1 MRKKLLFAA
10 SLVAAL
16 VIFTGCAKDDEPE
29 YTPVNA
35 GDFVRVT
42 STRTVT
48 PFDIIGQFG
57 IDFPDVLAG
66 EQVQAMLSLLI
77 NQDITVTK
85 IAYLTESPDHSI
97 VEASGIIAYSKNI
110 ADGKTPLKQIVS
122 VQHGTC
128 DIDEAPTLQ
137 TFPVELAPV
146 FRSGN
151 IVVMPDYL
159 GYGLSRTKDLQHPY
173 MHAKYTGTAC
183 ADMLEAALYYLKN
196 NMEIGISGNESIG
209 LCGYSQGGQATIA
222 TLFELQKRGYTN
234 RIDEVLA
241 GAGPYDL
248 QAVFDAFKDWYGKD
262 YDRCGYIPFT
272 MRGIIYG
279 ESLDVDLHNIYAP
292 MVFESGMADAFNT
305 TMLSDWHEKLGRDVS
320 KVMHPD
326 FLMADGQPNADIR
339 KFLAALESNS
349 ILNCGTPA
357 RPETITLFHEPQDE
371 LVPYTCSVNAS
382 RQWGCKLTDLEIA
395 QSNHLLGGIEFYLRY
410 LGFWDLAKRYLSALL
425 PEYTNSS
432 RPTARIGLLLG

>member
-1 MRKKLLFAA
+1 MKKKLLLAA
-10 SLVAAL
+10 SLVAAF

-35 GDFVRVT
+35 GEFVRVT
-42 STRTVT
+42 SSKTVT
-48 PFDIIGQFG
+48 PQDVIGQLTAN
-57 IDFPDVLAG
+57 FPEVLAG
-66 EQVQAMLSLLI
+66 EQVQLMLGLLI
-77 NQDITVTK
+77 NQDITLTR
-85 IAYLTESPDHSI
+85 IAYLTESPDRGT
-97 VEASGIIAYSKNI
+97 VEASGIIAYASSI
-110 ADGKTPLKQIVS
+110 ADGTTPLEQIVS

-128 DIDEAPTLQ
+128 DIDQAPSLQ
-137 TFPVELAPV
+137 DFPVELAPV
-146 FRSGN
+146 FRQGN
-151 IVVMPDYL
+151 VVVMPDYL

-173 MHAKYTGTAC
+173 MHARYTGTAC
-183 ADMLEAALYYLKN
+183 ADMLQAAISYLKDKTK
-196 NMEIGISGNESIG
+196 IKITGNEPIG

-222 TLFELQKRGYTN
+222 TLFELQKRGYTS
-234 RIDEVLA
+234 RINEVLA

-279 ESLDVDLHNIYAP
+279 DSLDVDMHNLYAP

-326 FLMADGQPNADIR
+326 FLLTDGQPNADIR
-339 KFLAALESNS
+339 KFLAALERNS

-371 LVPYTCSVNAS
+371 LVPYACSVNAS
-382 RQWGCKLTDLEIA
+382 RQWGCRLIDLEIA
-395 QSNHLLGGIEFYLRY
+395 PDNHMMGGVEFYLRY
-410 LGFWDLAKRYLSALL
+410 LGFWELAKKYLPSIL
-425 PEYTNSS
+425 PK
-432 RPTARIGLLLG
+432 